1 MKEITRKHREK
12 IKAQKAF
19 VLWFTGLSG
28 AGKTTLAIALEHSLH
43 KMGKHTYILDGDK
56 FRETLNKDLGFSLK
70 DREENIRRIGTI
82 SLATVDAG
90 LITLVTLISPFRS
103 SRDNVRA
110 MHVPKDFIEVYVNC
124 SLEECEKRDVKGLYY
139 KARQGIIKEF
149 TGISSP
155 YEPPINPEIVID
167 TAKMDLQTSVKTILN
182 YLKVNKYI

>member
-1 MKEITRKHREK
+1 MKEITRKQREK
-12 IKAQKAF
+12 LKAQKAF

-28 AGKTTLAIALEHSLH
+28 SGKTTLAIALEHALH

-56 FRETLNKDLGFSLK
+56 FRETLNKDLGFSPS
-70 DREENIRRIGTI
+70 DREENIRRIGSV

-90 LITLVTLISPFRS
+90 LITLVTLISPFRK

-110 MHVPKDFIEVYVNC
+110 MHSPKDFIEVYIDC
-124 SLEECEKRDVKGLYY
+124 PLEVCEKRDVKGLYY

-155 YEPPINPEIVID
+155 YEPPINPEITID
-167 TAKMDLQTSVKTILN
+167 TAKLDLDSSVKVILK
-182 YLKVNKYI
+182 YLKSNKYI

>member
-1 MKEITRKHREK
+1 MKEITRKQREK
-12 IKAQKAF
+12 LKAQKAF

-28 AGKTTLAIALEHSLH
+28 SGKTTLAIALEHALH

-56 FRETLNKDLGFSLK
+56 FRETLNKDLGFSPS
-70 DREENIRRIGTI
+70 DREENIRRIGSV

-90 LITLVTLISPFRS
+90 LITLVTLISPFRK

-110 MHVPKDFIEVYVNC
+110 MHSPKDFIEVYIDC
-124 SLEECEKRDVKGLYY
+124 SLEVCEKRDVKGLYY

-155 YEPPINPEIVID
+155 YEPPINPEITID
-167 TAKMDLQTSVKTILN
+167 TAKLDLDSSVKVILK
-182 YLKVNKYI
+182 YLKSNKYI